1 MKANEAPKN
10 MYSPQKI
17 YLPYKDGK
25 VIGIVKETGVPYKN
39 GVDGN
44 IEYIRTDAFIEKAAR
59 FLENK
64 LYFRVEI
71 QVSGTVIPSLTSKKV
86 FIENFRKYMKGE

>member
-1 MKANEAPKN
+1 MKTNAPE
-10 MYSPQKI
+10 KI
-17 YLPYKDGK
+17 YLEKD
-25 VIGIVKETGVPYKN
+25 KETEKLHYLWGRTPVISN
-39 GVDGN
+39 GYEH
-44 IEYIRTDAFIEKAAR
+44 IEYIRTDAFIEKVER
-59 FLENK
+59 FLENE